1 MAGHGVVAVALAA
14 VCMLQLPAAS
24 RGQLQVGF
32 YNTSC
37 PNAETLVRQAVT
49 NAFANDSGI
58 AAGLIRLHFH
68 DCFVRGC
75 DASVLL
81 TSPNNTAE
89 RDAAPNNPSL
99 RGFQV
104 IDAAKAAVEQSCPRT
119 VSCADIVAFAA
130 RDSINLTGN
139 VSYQVPSGRRDG
151 NVSIDQDALNNLPQ
165 PTFTAAQLVASFANK
180 SLTAEEMVILSGA
193 HTVGRSFCTSFLPR
207 IWNNTS
213 PIVPA
218 GRRDGNVSNF
228 TEAFTLPG
236 PNLTATQLV
245 DGFKD
250 RNLTAEEM
258 VILSGSHT
266 IGRSHC
272 ASFLF
277 KNRERLANGTISP
290 AYQALLEALCP
301 PTTGQFTLVTTEI
314 DLSTP
319 TTLDNNY
326 YKLLPLNLG
335 LHFSDDQ
342 LIRNA
347 TLLPFVN
354 AFAANETLWKEK
366 FVAAMIKMGNIQVLT
381 GTQGEIRLNCSAV
394 NTPSSSSFTT
404 EMIETIFPDAG
415 GEVAAS

>member
-1 MAGHGVVAVALAA
+1 MANCRRLAGLVLLSAALAFA
-14 VCMLQLPAAS
+14 LPAAS
-24 RGQLQVGF
+24 RAQPLRTGF
-32 YNTSC
+32 YETSC
-37 PNAETLVRQAVT
+37 PDAEALVRQAVASAVAS
-49 NAFANDSGI
+49 NPGL

-75 DASVLL
+75 DASVLIF
-81 TSPNNTAE
+81 SPNGTAE
-89 RDAAPNNPSL
+89 RDSPPNNPSL
-99 RGFQV
+99 RGFEV
-104 IDAAKAAVEQSCPRT
+104 IDAAKAAIEQRCPRT
-119 VSCADIVAFAA
+119 VSCADILAFAA
-130 RDSINLTGN
+130 RDSVNLTGN
-139 VSYQVPSGRRDG
+139 VFYQVPAGRRDG
-151 NVSIDQDALNNLPQ
+151 NVSLFADAFTLPGPNL
-165 PTFTAAQLVASFANK
+165 TATELVEGFRNR

-193 HTVGRSFCTSFLPR
+193 
-207 IWNNTS
+207 
-213 PIVPA
+213 
-218 GRRDGNVSNF
+218 
-228 TEAFTLPG
+228 
-236 PNLTATQLV
+236 
-245 DGFKD
+245 
-250 RNLTAEEM
+250 
-258 VILSGSHT
+258 HT

-319 TTLDNNY
+319 TVLDNNY

-347 TLLPFVN
+347 TLVPFVD
-354 AFAANETLWKEK
+354 AFAANETLWKER
-366 FVAAMIKMGNIQVLT
+366 FVAAMIKMGNIDVLT

-394 NTPSSSSFTT
+394 NTPSSSDW
-404 EMIETIFPDAG
+404 MIETILPDAV

>member
-1 MAGHGVVAVALAA
+1 MAGQRVVAAVAVALG
-14 VCMLQLPAAS
+14 VCLLQLPAAS

-75 DASVLL
+75 DASVLIF
-81 TSPNNTAE
+81 SPNGTAE

-99 RGFQV
+99 RGFEV
-104 IDAAKAAVEQSCPRT
+104 IDAAKAAVEAACPRT
-119 VSCADIVAFAA
+119 VSCADILAFAA
-130 RDSINLTGN
+130 RDSVNLTGN
-139 VSYQVPSGRRDG
+139 SFYQ
-151 NVSIDQDALNNLPQ
+151 
-165 PTFTAAQLVASFANK
+165 
-180 SLTAEEMVILSGA
+180 
-193 HTVGRSFCTSFLPR
+193 
-207 IWNNTS
+207 
-213 PIVPA
+213 VPA
-218 GRRDGNVSNF
+218 GRRDGNVSID
-228 TEAFTLPG
+228 TDAFTLPG

-245 DGFKD
+245 DGFKL

-301 PTTGQFTLVTTEI
+301 PTTGRFTPITTEI
-314 DLSTP
+314 DVSTP
-319 TTLDNNY
+319 ATLDNNY

-347 TLLPFVN
+347 TLLPFVD

-366 FVAAMIKMGNIQVLT
+366 FVAAMIKMGNIDVLT
-381 GTQGEIRLNCSAV
+381 GARGEIRLNCSAV
-394 NTPSSSSFTT
+394 NPSSSSSSSSAGR
-404 EMIETIFPDAG
+404 MIETVFPGAG